1 MCSNML
7 RIKNVLIT
15 SSNFSHSFSECKLGY
30 GRFAYEG
37 DSFCRPCLYPS
48 FGRKCVQTC
57 NCSKQRYDTN
67 IIIQLLVQ
75 DENYLKN
82 AACALNLISTSQ
94 MYLFNYYS
102 ILNLLREIFNLLEI
116 IRNNSPMS
124 CCMLILT
131 LHWGGL
137 IFSIFYTEG
146 TQLNTT
152 SSICV
157 PQNK

>member
-1 MCSNML
+1 MIMCSNML

-67 IIIQLLVQ
+67 IIIQ
-75 DENYLKN
+75 
-82 AACALNLISTSQ
+82 CALNLISTSQ

-102 ILNLLREIFNLLEI
+102 ILNLLKEIFNLLEI

-137 IFSIFYTEG
+137 IFFDILHRGYRAKYNLINMCTTE
-146 TQLNTT
+146 
-152 SSICV
+152 
-157 PQNK
+157 